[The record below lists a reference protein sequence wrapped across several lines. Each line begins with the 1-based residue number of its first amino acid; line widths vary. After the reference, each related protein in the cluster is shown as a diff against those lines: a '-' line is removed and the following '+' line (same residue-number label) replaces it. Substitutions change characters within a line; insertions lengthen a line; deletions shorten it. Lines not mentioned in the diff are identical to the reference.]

1 MKVTAELSLYPLGSE
16 NPIAKVI
23 AFIGDLEGNP
33 DIDMVVNQVS
43 TQLRGELDDVLTVI
57 GNAMRNAFASGDA
70 ASLVVKFLNAD
81 LPIAAPPDLSRSL

>member
-1 MKVTAELSLYPLGSE
+1 MKVTAELSLYPLGGE

-33 DIDMVVNQVS
+33 DIEMVVNQVS
-43 TQLRGELDDVLTVI
+43 TQLRGELDDVLAVI
-57 GNAMRNAFASGDA
+57 GNAMRNAFATGDA

-81 LPIAAPPDLSRSL
+81 LPIMAPPDLSRSF